1 MKQYIFPVSL
11 VVALLIVGGVY
22 LAGRTATQP
31 VPVTESALTEVSQA
45 PVSTST
51 DAVDTHVTPVS
62 PAASSPA
69 PTPTPAPA
77 PTTPQPG
84 VYSSAVVAQH
94 ASSAS
99 CWTSINGKVYDVT
112 GWIHQHPG
120 GAAAILSMC
129 GTDGSAAFNG
139 QHGGQRRPAS
149 ELASFVIGTLQ

>member
-1 MKQYIFPVSL
+1 MKPYIFPLSL
-11 VVALLIVGGVY
+11 VIALAIVGGVY
-22 LAGRTATQP
+22 LAGRGTTESL
-31 VPVTESALTEVSQA
+31 PVTEDARAVMTQV
-45 PVSTST
+45 PVSTTT
-51 DAVDTHVTPVS
+51 DAAVTNVTPVS
-62 PAASSPA
+62 PAAPTPA
-69 PTPTPAPA
+69 PTPTPTAPK
-77 PTTPQPG
+77 PG

-112 GWIHQHPG
+112 GWIQQHPG